1 MDTLIL
7 IVKIGLYVLIAFT
20 AIAAIAAVTLPN
32 LFHAALALAGA
43 LIGVAGI
50 FLALQADFLA
60 VVQILIY
67 VGAVMT
73 LVVFAIMMTENITDK
88 SVKQKNNLSIP
99 ALATVIIL
107 LMPMLGL
114 INRTPWPVRSAQ
126 GSIHVTVMDLG
137 KALMGNYVF
146 PFEII
151 SIVLIA
157 VLIGAVIVA
166 RKDEVEK

>member
-1 MDTLIL
+1 MDTLTL
-7 IVKIGLYVLIAFT
+7 IVKIGLYVLMAFT
-20 AIAAIAAVTLPN
+20 AIAAVCAVTLPN

-50 FLALQADFLA
+50 FIALQADFLA

-99 ALATVIIL
+99 ALASVIIL
-107 LMPMLGL
+107 LMPLLGL
-114 INRTPWPVRSAQ
+114 INHTAWPIRSAQ
-126 GSIHVTVMDLG
+126 GNVHVTVMDLG
-137 KALMGNYVF
+137 KALMGSYVF

-166 RKDEVEK
+166 RKDEAEK

>member
-1 MDTLIL
+1 MDTLSL
-7 IVKIGLYVLIAFT
+7 IVKIGLYVLMAVT
-20 AIAAIAAVTLPN
+20 ALAAVSAVALPN
-32 LFHAALALAGA
+32 LFHAALALAVA

-50 FLALQADFLA
+50 FFALQADFLA

-73 LVVFAIMMTENITDK
+73 LVVFAIMMTEKITDK
-88 SVKQKNNLSIP
+88 GTSQSNKLSIP
-99 ALATVIIL
+99 SLAVAVILIMPLIGL
-107 LMPMLGL
+107 L
-114 INRTPWPVRSAQ
+114 NRTPWLTRAGNNV
-126 GSIHVTVMDLG
+126 HVTVLDLG

-151 SIVLIA
+151 SVVLIS